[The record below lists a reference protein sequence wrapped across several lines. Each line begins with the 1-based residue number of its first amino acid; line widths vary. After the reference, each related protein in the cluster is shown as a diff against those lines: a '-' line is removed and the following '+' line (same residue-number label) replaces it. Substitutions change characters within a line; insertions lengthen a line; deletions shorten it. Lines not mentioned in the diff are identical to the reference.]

1 MSTDRLRIGVVGG
14 GAFGRGVAK
23 AASRTGHE
31 VTLWSRRAGAVDDA
45 RIRVSAELADLAA
58 AELIFLA
65 VPSHVAEQVAT
76 ELGEHLDGGHLLA
89 HVSRGLVGDALEPV
103 SSVIRRLT
111 PVRRVGA
118 LAGPLVA
125 DALALGTPS
134 GAVVGSHFPEVAD
147 AVREAIAGP
156 SLRLY
161 ATDDIVGVEVA
172 SALVGLLALAV
183 GHAQARGV
191 GPAALAT
198 FLTRG
203 MAEASRL
210 AERLGGDPKTL
221 AGLAGYGD
229 LLAVM
234 AGDERPEQA
243 VGRALAEGRPLL
255 EATRDAGGYIEG
267 VTIAERVVTF
277 AAREGIEVPICDAIA
292 RVLAGRPAA
301 EVLQSLM
308 VRSAGGE

>member
-1 MSTDRLRIGVVGG
+1 MSAMLRIGVVGG
-14 GAFGRGVAK
+14 GAFGRGIAK
-23 AASRTGHE
+23 AAARTGHE
-31 VTLWSRRAGAVDDA
+31 VTLWSRRAREIDDA
-45 RIRVSAELADLAA
+45 KVRTSSAFADLSD

-65 VPSHVAEQVAT
+65 IPSHVVEPVCV
-76 ELGEHLDGGHLLA
+76 ELGDHLDGGHLLA

-103 SSVIRRLT
+103 SSVVRRLT

-118 LAGPLVA
+118 LAGPLA
-125 DALALGTPS
+125 AEALALGTPS
-134 GAVVGSHFPEVAD
+134 GAIIGTHFPEVAD

-161 ATDDIVGVEVA
+161 STDDIVGVEVA

-191 GPAALAT
+191 EPAALAT

-203 MAEASRL
+203 VVEASRL
-210 AERLGGDPKTL
+210 AERIGGDPKTL
-221 AGLAGYGD
+221 SGLAGYGD

-234 AGDERPEQA
+234 AGDERPEEA
-243 VGRALAEGRPLL
+243 VGRALAEGKSLTD
-255 EATRDAGGYIEG
+255 ATREAGAYIEG
-267 VTIAERVVTF
+267 VSIAERVVAF
-277 AAREGIEVPICDAIA
+277 AAREGIEVPICEAIA

-308 VRSAGGE
+308 DRGASAE